1 MEGWIMIFLGRESNG
16 EQIYLDD
23 TRSRAVLIC
32 GKRGSGKSYT
42 MGVFLEEL
50 MQHENVLVVVAD
62 PMRNFH
68 TMSLPNREQESTLW
82 EWGLSA
88 KEVPVRLLVPGDPQ
102 VRYGSDVIAAF
113 EGRGVRVES
122 LRINPGDVPPDGWLD
137 LFGLDLNQP
146 MGIALYRAV
155 ENLRRR
161 LKEQFFVPDIIEQL
175 KKDPQVRETSVQAL
189 ILRLETAVNE
199 WDIFSSRYHE
209 LSEVFSPQTVNVIDL
224 GVLEI
229 SRFGLRNLVLAVLV
243 RDLFRRRRDAR
254 LREELGLAVETPKVW
269 LAIDEAQEFVPSG
282 KGALAKEPLIQ
293 WVKEG
298 RQPGLSLIVASQQPG
313 AIDREVLSQCD
324 LILCHK
330 VTATDDV
337 EALNRLSHDYM
348 ARELKVYLKQLHR
361 TGEAVMVDDTQENVG
376 IVQIRPRRSKHGGTE
391 P

>member
-1 MEGWIMIFLGRESNG
+1 MIFLGRDGNG
-16 EQIYLDD
+16 EQVYLDD

-50 MQHENVLVVVAD
+50 VQRKDVLVIVAD

-68 TMSLPNREQESTLW
+68 TMILPNREQENILW
-82 EWGLSA
+82 EWGLSVQG
-88 KEVPVRLLVPGDPQ
+88 VPVRLLVPGDPQ
-102 VRYGSDVIAAF
+102 TRYGRDVIVAF
-113 EGRGVRVES
+113 EQRGVQVET
-122 LRINPGDVPPDGWLD
+122 LRINPGDIPADGWLD
-137 LFGLDLNQP
+137 LFGLDIGQP

-155 ENLRRR
+155 QRCRQQNGV
-161 LKEQFFVPDIIEQL
+161 QFFVPDIIERLQ
-175 KKDPQVRETSVQAL
+175 KDPQVRETSVQAL

-209 LSEVFSPQTVNVIDL
+209 ISEVFAPQTVNVIDL

-229 SRFGLRNLVLAVLV
+229 SRFGLRNLILAVLV

-254 LREELGLAVETPKVW
+254 LREELGLPVGMPKVW

-282 KGALAKEPLIQ
+282 KSALAKEPLIQ

-298 RQPGLSLIVASQQPG
+298 RQPGLSLVIASQQPG

-330 VTATDDV
+330 VTASDDV
-337 EALNRLSHDYM
+337 ESLNRLSHDYM
-348 ARELKVYLKQLHR
+348 ARELKVYLRQLNR
-361 TGEAVMVDDTQENVG
+361 EGEAVMVDDTKESVS
-376 IVQIRPRRSKHGGTE
+376 IIQIRPRRSKHGGAET
-391 P
+391 

>member
-1 MEGWIMIFLGRESNG
+1 MIFLGRDSEG
-16 EQIYLDD
+16 EQVYLDD
-23 TRSRAVLIC
+23 SCSRAVLIC

-50 MQHENVLVVVAD
+50 VQREGVLVIVAD

-68 TMSLPNREQESTLW
+68 TMSLPNREQERALW

-88 KEVPVRLLVPGDPQ
+88 KGVPVRLLVPGDPQ
-102 VRYGSDVIAAF
+102 VRYGRDMSAAF
-113 EGRGVRVES
+113 EGRGVQVES

-137 LFGLDLNQP
+137 LFGLDITQP

-155 ENLRRR
+155 QRCRQQNGVH
-161 LKEQFFVPDIIEQL
+161 FFVPDIIERLQ
-175 KKDPQVRETSVQAL
+175 KDPQVRETSVQAL
-189 ILRLETAVNE
+189 ILRLEAAVNE

-209 LSEVFSPQTVNVIDL
+209 LNEVFAARTVNVIDL

-243 RDLFRRRRDAR
+243 RDLFRKRRDAR
-254 LREELGLAVETPKVW
+254 LREELGLTTEMPKVW
-269 LAIDEAQEFVPSG
+269 FAIDEAQEFVPSG
-282 KGALAKEPLIQ
+282 KAALAKEPLIQ

-298 RQPGLSLIVASQQPG
+298 RQPGLSLILASQQPG

-324 LILCHK
+324 MILCHK

-337 EALNRLSHDYM
+337 DSLNRLSHDYM
-348 ARELKVYLKQLHR
+348 ARELKLYLRQLNR
-361 TGEAVMVDDTQENVG
+361 TGEAVVVDDTKESVG
-376 IVQIRPRRSKHGGTE
+376 IVQIRPRRSKHGGAE

>member
-1 MEGWIMIFLGRESNG
+1 MIFLGRESNG

-68 TMSLPNREQESTLW
+68 TMSLPNREQESALW
-82 EWGLSA
+82 EWGLST

-113 EGRGVRVES
+113 EGRGVQVES

-209 LSEVFSPQTVNVIDL
+209 LSEVFAPQTVNVVDL

-229 SRFGLRNLVLAVLV
+229 SRFGLRNLVLAVMV

-254 LREELGLAVETPKVW
+254 LREELGLEVETPKVW

-282 KGALAKEPLIQ
+282 RGALAKEPLIQ

>member
-1 MEGWIMIFLGRESNG
+1 MIFLGRDSDG
-16 EQIYLDD
+16 EQVYLDD
-23 TRSRAVLIC
+23 ARSRAVLIC

-50 MQHENVLVVVAD
+50 VQREDVLVIVAD

-68 TMSLPNREQESTLW
+68 TMSLPNHEQEKTLW

-88 KEVPVRLLVPGDPQ
+88 KGVPVRLLVPGDPQ
-102 VRYGSDVIAAF
+102 VRYGKEVIAAF
-113 EGRGVRVES
+113 EQRRVQVES

-137 LFGLDLNQP
+137 LFGLDITQP

-155 ENLRRR
+155 QRCRQQ
-161 LKEQFFVPDIIEQL
+161 KGVHFFVPDIIDRL
-175 KKDPQVRETSVQAL
+175 RKDPQVKETSVQAL

-209 LSEVFSPQTVNVIDL
+209 ISEVFVPQTVNVIDL

-229 SRFGLRNLVLAVLV
+229 SRFGLRNLVLAVVV
-243 RDLFRRRRDAR
+243 RDLFRKRRDAR
-254 LREELGLAVETPKVW
+254 LREELGLPTEMPKVW
-269 LAIDEAQEFVPSG
+269 LAIDEAQEFAPSG
-282 KGALAKEPLIQ
+282 KSALAKEPLIQ

-298 RQPGLSLIVASQQPG
+298 RQPGLSLIIASQQPG

-330 VTATDDV
+330 VTASDDID
-337 EALNRLSHDYM
+337 ALNRLSHDYM
-348 ARELKVYLKQLHR
+348 ARELKVYLRQLQR
-361 TGEAVMVDDTQENVG
+361 TGEAVMVDDTKEAVSV
-376 IVQIRPRRSKHGGTE
+376 VQIRPRRSRHGGAET
-391 P
+391 

>member
-1 MEGWIMIFLGRESNG
+1 MIFLGRESNG
-16 EQIYLDD
+16 EQVYLEDS
-23 TRSRAVLIC
+23 RSRAVLIC

-42 MGVFLEEL
+42 LGVFLEEL
-50 MQHENVLVVVAD
+50 AQREEVLVIVAD

-68 TMSLPNREQESTLW
+68 TMSLPNREQESALW

-88 KEVPVRLLVPGDPQ
+88 KEVPVRLLVPGDPLT
-102 VRYGSDVIAAF
+102 RYGREVISAF
-113 EGRGVRVES
+113 EGRGVQVES

-137 LFGLDLNQP
+137 LFGLDITQP

-155 ENLRRR
+155 QSCRQQTGLH
-161 LKEQFFVPDIIEQL
+161 FFAPDIIDRL
-175 KKDPQVRETSVQAL
+175 KKDSQVKEASVQAL
-189 ILRLETAVNE
+189 ILRLETAANE

-209 LSEVFSPQTVNVIDL
+209 LSEVFAPQTVNVIDL

-229 SRFGLRNLVLAVLV
+229 SRSGLRNLVLAVLV
-243 RDLFRRRRDAR
+243 RDLFRKRRDAR
-254 LREELGLAVETPKVW
+254 LREELGLPVETPKVW

-282 KGALAKEPLIQ
+282 RGTLAKEPLIQ
-293 WVKEG
+293 WIKEG

-337 EALNRLSHDYM
+337 DSLNRLSHDYM
-348 ARELKVYLKQLHR
+348 SRELKAYLKQLNR
-361 TGEAVMVDDTQENVG
+361 TGEAVMVDDTQESVG
-376 IVQIRPRRSKHGGTE
+376 IVQIRPRRSKHGGAE
-391 P
+391 A

>member
-1 MEGWIMIFLGRESNG
+1 MIFLGRDSSG
-16 EQIYLDD
+16 DQVYLDD

-42 MGVFLEEL
+42 MGVFIEEL
-50 MQHENVLVVVAD
+50 VQRDDVLVIVAD

-68 TMSLPNREQESTLW
+68 TMSLPNREQESVLW

-102 VRYGSDVIAAF
+102 VRYGADMIAAF
-113 EGRGVRVES
+113 EQRGVQVES

-137 LFGLDLNQP
+137 LFGLDITQP

-155 ENLRRR
+155 HRARR
-161 LKEQFFVPDIIEQL
+161 QQGVHFFVPDIIDHLQ
-175 KKDPQVRETSVQAL
+175 KDPHIRETSVQAL
-189 ILRLETAVNE
+189 ILRLEAAVNE
-199 WDIFSSRYHE
+199 WDIFSSRYRE
-209 LSEVFSPQTVNVIDL
+209 LAEVFTLQTLNVIDL

-243 RDLFRRRRDAR
+243 RDMFRKRRDAR
-254 LREELGLAVETPKVW
+254 LREELGLVVETPRVW

-282 KGALAKEPLIQ
+282 RAALAKEPLIQ

-298 RQPGLSLIVASQQPG
+298 RQPGLSLLIASQQPG

-324 LILCHK
+324 VILCHK

-337 EALNRLSHDYM
+337 DSLNRLSHDYM
-348 ARELKVYLKQLHR
+348 ARELRVYLRQLKR
-361 TGEAVMVDDTQENVG
+361 VGEAVMVDDEKEAVEV
-376 IVQIRPRRSKHGGTE
+376 VQVRPRRSKHGGAE
-391 P
+391 V

>member
-1 MEGWIMIFLGRESNG
+1 MIFLGRDNNG
-16 EQIYLDD
+16 EYVYLDD

-42 MGVFLEEL
+42 IGVFLEEL
-50 MQHENVLVVVAD
+50 VQRDDVIVIVAD

-68 TMSLPNREQESTLW
+68 TMSLPNREQESILW

-102 VRYGSDVIAAF
+102 VRYGSEVITAF
-113 EGRGVRVES
+113 EQRGLQVES

-137 LFGLDLNQP
+137 LFGLDITQP

-155 ENLRRR
+155 HRLR
-161 LKEQFFVPDIIEQL
+161 QQHGVHFFVPDIIDSL
-175 KKDPQVRETSVQAL
+175 NKDPHVRETSVQAL
-189 ILRLETAVNE
+189 ILRLEAAVNE

-209 LSEVFSPQTVNVIDL
+209 LSEVFALQTVNVIDL
-224 GVLEI
+224 GVLEV

-243 RDLFRRRRDAR
+243 RDLFRKRRDAR
-254 LREELGLAVETPKVW
+254 LREELGLPVETSKVW

-282 KGALAKEPLIQ
+282 KAALAKEPLIQ

-298 RQPGLSLIVASQQPG
+298 RQPGLSLLIASQQPG

-324 LILCHK
+324 VILCHK

-337 EALNRLSHDYM
+337 ESLNRLSHDYM
-348 ARELKVYLKQLHR
+348 ARELRHYIRQLNR
-361 TGEAVMVDDTQENVG
+361 VGEAVLVDDTQESVSM
-376 IVQIRPRRSKHGGTE
+376 VQVRPRRSKHGGAE
-391 P
+391 V

>member
-1 MEGWIMIFLGRESNG
+1 MIFLGHDGNG
-16 EQIYLDD
+16 EQVYLDD

-42 MGVFLEEL
+42 MGVFMEEL
-50 MQHENVLVVVAD
+50 VQRDDVLVIVAD

-68 TMSLPNREQESTLW
+68 TMSLPNREQENTLW

-88 KEVPVRLLVPGDPQ
+88 KEVSVRLLVPGDPQ
-102 VRYGSDVIAAF
+102 VRYGSEVITAF
-113 EGRGVRVES
+113 EQRGVQVES

-137 LFGLDLNQP
+137 LFGLDITQP

-155 ENLRRR
+155 HRLR
-161 LKEQFFVPDIIEQL
+161 QQQGVYFFVPDVIDRL
-175 KKDPQVRETSVQAL
+175 SKDPHVRETSVQAL
-189 ILRLETAVNE
+189 ILRLEAAVNE
-199 WDIFSSRYHE
+199 WDIFSSRYRE
-209 LSEVFSPQTVNVIDL
+209 LSEVFALQTVNVIDL
-224 GVLEI
+224 GVLEV

-243 RDLFRRRRDAR
+243 RDLFRKRRDAR
-254 LREELGLAVETPKVW
+254 LREELGLSVETSKVW

-282 KGALAKEPLIQ
+282 RAALAKEPLIQ

-298 RQPGLSLIVASQQPG
+298 RQPGLSLLIASQQPG

-330 VTATDDV
+330 VTASGDV

-348 ARELKVYLKQLHR
+348 ARELKVYLRQLKR
-361 TGEAVMVDDTQENVG
+361 TGEAVVVDDEREAVST
-376 IVQIRPRRSKHGGTE
+376 VQVRPRRSKHGGAE
-391 P
+391 M